1 MKILVTGGGGFLGR
15 AILAQ
20 LPQVYPQAERHTLQ
34 RSDHPDLTQKGI
46 TQHLGPLT
54 DANLVDQAVAGSDL
68 VFHVAAKA
76 GVWGSY
82 DSFHGPNVQGTENIL
97 AACRKHGV
105 KKLIYTSTP
114 SVVHSGSSL
123 EGVDESVPYADH
135 FSTHYPATKAQAEKM
150 VLAANDDKLST
161 VALRPHL
168 IWGPGDNHLV
178 PRIVDRARRGRLRIV
193 GPGDNLIDGVFID
206 NAAQAHVLASQKL
219 QPNAACAGKAYFITQ
234 GEPVA
239 TKELINGIV
248 QAAGLP
254 KVEKSI
260 SPKAAY
266 MVGFILEMIFKTF
279 GIQKE
284 PPMTRFVAEQLA
296 TAHWYN
302 IDAAKNDLGYDPKVS
317 TAQGLALLKASFQD

>member
-1 MKILVTGGGGFLGR
+1 MKILVTGGSGFLGR
-15 AILAQ
+15 AILKQ
-20 LPQVYPQAERHTLQ
+20 LPKAYPTATLHTLQ
-34 RSDHPDLTQKGI
+34 RSQHTDLAQQNI

-54 DANLVDQAVAGSDL
+54 DADLVDQAVAGSDL

-82 DSFHGPNVQGTENIL
+82 ESFHEPNVQGTENVL
-97 AACRKHGV
+97 AACRRHGV
-105 KKLIYTSTP
+105 TKLIYTSTP

-123 EGVDESVPYADH
+123 EGVDESVPYANH
-135 FSTHYPATKAQAEKM
+135 FSTHYPATKAKAEKM
-150 VLAANDDKLST
+150 VLAANDDTLST

-193 GPGDNLIDGVFID
+193 GPGDNLVDGVFID
-206 NAAQAHVLASQKL
+206 NAAHAHVLASQKL
-219 QPNAACAGKAYFITQ
+219 QPQAACAGKAYFITQ
-234 GEPVA
+234 GEPIE
-239 TKELINGIV
+239 TKKLINGIV
-248 QAAGLP
+248 NAAGLP
-254 KVEKSI
+254 SVEKHI
-260 SPKAAY
+260 SFKAAY
-266 MVGFILEMIFKTF
+266 RIGAVLEFVFKLF

-284 PPMTRFVAEQLA
+284 PPMTRFVAEQLS
-296 TAHWYN
+296 TAHWYL